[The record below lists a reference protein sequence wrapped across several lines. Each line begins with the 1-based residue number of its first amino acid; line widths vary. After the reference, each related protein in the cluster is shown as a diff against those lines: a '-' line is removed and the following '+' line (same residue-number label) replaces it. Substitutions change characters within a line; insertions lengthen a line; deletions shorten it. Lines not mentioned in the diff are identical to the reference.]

1 VGERTSGPE
10 SGARKS
16 NLRRVLQ
23 IGMSVVL
30 VAAVVWYVT
39 NNVADL
45 SSVWAAIRA
54 MTPYE
59 IAVLSAAAV
68 WNLAT
73 YWIITVLATPG
84 LKYRQAMV
92 QAEATTAVAN
102 TVPAGGAVAIGLTYS
117 MFSSWGFSK
126 SRTSLSVVVSGIW
139 NNFAK
144 LGLPIVALSL
154 LALQGQASGGK
165 VVAAVVG
172 FAALVGAIIVFALML
187 LSESYA
193 ARMGNAAG
201 RWTSALRGVVRRGPV
216 EGWDLAVLKFRSRVI
231 GLVADRWIRLSIW
244 TVIGHLSLFAVLLVT
259 LRAVG
264 VSENEVGWAEALVVF
279 AFARLL
285 TAIPLTPGGVGV
297 VELALISGLTAAGG
311 DKPQVVAAV
320 LVFRVLTYVAPIPFG
335 LGTYLFWRRNH
346 SWLNS
351 APPLDPKFTAVPVP
365 DRPAPPPPRPP
376 DVRPGAWTPAQ
387 HLWFGLTGL
396 ALFLMAAIPAS
407 SGKVSAPEESVFR
420 WFNNL
425 PEWLYRPMWVFQQGG
440 NLILAFVV
448 VILIAIVLRRP
459 KLAVAAV
466 GALGL
471 KLVIERLVKEVIQ
484 RSRPGT
490 SIGNIIMRGQNVSA
504 HGLSFVSGHA
514 MITAALATIL
524 FPVLSRRW
532 RWVPWAVVVLNAAAR
547 VYVGAHNPLDIVGG
561 TGLGIAIGSI
571 INVALAPRPAPA
583 QPVEEHPLLVDL
595 TDDEVAGELSSLSQ
609 SERAG
614 DRAAYRG

>member
-1 VGERTSGPE
+1 
-10 SGARKS
+10 
-16 NLRRVLQ
+16 
-23 IGMSVVL
+23 MSVVL

-59 IAVLSAAAV
+59 IAVLFAAAV

-193 ARMGNAAG
+193 ARMGIAAG
-201 RWTSALRGVVRRGPV
+201 RWMSALRSIVRRGPV

-297 VELALISGLTAAGG
+297 VELALIGGLTSAGG

-365 DRPAPPPPRPP
+365 DRPATGTPRPP
-376 DVRPGAWTPAQ
+376 DVRPGAWTPVQ
-387 HLWFGLTGL
+387 HLWFGLIGL
-396 ALFLMAAIPAS
+396 ALFLVAAIPAS

-425 PEWLYRPMWVFQQGG
+425 PEFLYRPMWVFQQGG
-440 NLILAFVV
+440 NLILAFAV

-471 KLVIERLVKEVIQ
+471 KLFIERVVKEVIQ

-532 RWVPWAVVVLNAAAR
+532 RWVPWAVVALNAVAR
-547 VYVGAHNPLDIVGG
+547 VYVGAHNPLDIAGG

-571 INVALAPRPAPA
+571 INFGLAPRPAPA
-583 QPVEEHPLLVDL
+583 QPVEEQPRLVDL
-595 TDDEVAGELSSLSQ
+595 TDEVVAGQLSSLSRT
-609 SERAG
+609 EPAG